1 MADDEDCRAIVLS
14 GNGKMF
20 TSGIDL
26 SEFTSSEFDDLRSE
40 GDVAKRGKPVIA
52 YIRDWQSCITDL
64 ERCRKPVIA
73 AIHSACIGGGVDFVT
88 AADIRICTRD
98 AYFQVTIG
106 RDLLLSLLKMLK
118 NSIEVFLS

>member
-1 MADDEDCRAIVLS
+1 
-14 GNGKMF
+14 MF

-26 SEFTSSEFDDLRSE
+26 SEFMSFDSLREDS
-40 GDVAKRGKPVIA
+40 DIAKKGKPVIA